1 MDVFVLGAGPGG
13 YPAAIRAAQLRNS
26 VIIVDKGYIGGECL
40 NFGCIP
46 SKALITASKFYYKL
60 QNEVS
65 KFGIK
70 GGKNT
75 TIDMAKL
82 QKWKE
87 SIQRRLINGI
97 KRLFKQNNVELILGT
112 ARFISKNQAEII
124 LNEGGKEIISF
135 KKAIIATG
143 AEFVSIPKIKIDEV
157 DILSVKGTLGLIK
170 IPSDFLVIGGGVI
183 GLELSIAFAKL
194 GSKVTVIE
202 LLPELMT
209 GVDRKLVKVVKKQLR
224 KLDISVITEAKIT
237 SVDRDKG
244 KLFAIV
250 ETSTGVRKFDV
261 EKILMAVGKK
271 ASSDHI
277 GLDKL
282 GVNTNASG
290 FIQIDDNMMTNIQD
304 IYAVGDCTGMPFLA
318 HKATKQGIFAA
329 EVISGHKSKINL
341 NVVPSAIFTDPE
353 IAYVGMSEE
362 DAEKSGYSVNVEE
375 VPYGI
380 SGRALSMLESD
391 GFIQVISDKQNNLIL
406 GVQMVGSFASELI
419 GEATLAISMG
429 LTVNEL
435 GSSIHPH
442 PTLSELL
449 MEAAE
454 ANLGKAIHIDKK
466 IL

>member
-341 NVVPSAIFTDPE
+341 NVVPSVIFTDPE